1 MSVCRVCRECVSCVV
16 CGDKSGKITMVI
28 FDLH

>member
-1 MSVCRVCRECVSCVV
+1 MSVCRVCRVCVSCVV